1 MAKDVARNR
10 TARNQYLTM
19 STQLKSMAN
28 QMTSMQMQKNIMESL
43 QGSTAVMSKINEDMN
58 VQEIASTLKEF
69 NKQMGI
75 NEIKGE

>member
-43 QGSTAVMSKINEDMN
+43 QGSTSVMSKINEDMN
-58 VQEIASTLKEF
+58 V
-69 NKQMGI
+69 
-75 NEIKGE
+75 

>member
-58 VQEIASTLKEF
+58 V
-69 NKQMGI
+69 
-75 NEIKGE
+75 

>member
-19 STQLKSMAN
+19 STQLKAMAN

-58 VQEIASTLKEF
+58 V
-69 NKQMGI
+69 
-75 NEIKGE
+75 